1 MAKKKSKKKIKS
13 SCRPDREYITKI
25 ICIKNVN
32 KSKFDK
38 IKKYVELILAEKN
51 HIAKSVPLCDK
62 YLIHKGI
69 LKKEKFD
76 KQYQNLEQLDK
87 NVPKTDIQQA
97 RYDICVKLKN
107 MYDAC
112 EFNSYRTKIK
122 RKPKDKKKLEELKL
136 RKNYKSYKN
145 ESYESDLSTL
155 ISYICK
161 QISYSDYIPNEGTS
175 REQLEKDLMD
185 IELQTKKI
193 FNYLENKANK
203 ANNAT
208 SANSMYKKWIKLI
221 TKFSYERILTLCIK
235 KYLNVL
241 NRKVTFK
248 KLTITHKN
256 TISSLKTQVG
266 LVNLKK
272 FNAFLNFNIPKQ
284 GEIALLF
291 RYNQNYHMDLKDFMI
306 SGTQKAK
313 LEDLKRFPTGYKQ
326 TQFTFTINVDTLYN
340 QINIYYTLEKISKNS
355 AIYTKFDLESIQ
367 NYNNYV
373 GVDVNIKNNILA
385 LSDGKTFKANKSLIK
400 KCIRFDN
407 TRKRYQR
414 NKDLNHNP
422 KPYGKEMLLRQEKN
436 NKRSKWYLEQLV
448 NEFLNYCEEKG
459 YNHIVM
465 ENLNL
470 KETKSEAKNKDGI
483 NYNRIAS
490 LLHLNDIK
498 NVIKRLAN
506 KRDIAVSWVNPKYTS
521 RQCPICGHIN
531 KNNRITQ
538 EIFCCEKCFHNNN
551 ADINAAINIKNR
563 VFIKEYKSALMKFD
577 KEFNGYKGKV
587 YIKKEEYEELVKN
600 LKNNPNKKNF
610 GYDGIEEW
618 LKLDV

>member
-1 MAKKKSKKKIKS
+1 MAKKKSKKKTKCS
-13 SCRPDREYITKI
+13 YKPDKEYISKTL
-25 ICIKNVN
+25 CIKNVN
-32 KSKFDK
+32 KGKFDK
-38 IKKYVELILAEKN
+38 IKKYVELILVEKN
-51 HIAKSVPLCDK
+51 HIVENVPLCDR

-76 KQYQNLEQLDK
+76 KQYQNVEQLNK
-87 NVPKTDIQQA
+87 SVPKTDIQEA
-97 RYDICVKLKN
+97 RFDVHVKLKN

-112 EFNSYRTKIK
+112 EFGSIRTKIK
-122 RKPKDKKKLEELKL
+122 RKPKNKKKLKELRL

-145 ESYESDLSTL
+145 DSYESDLSTL

-161 QISYSDYIPNEGTS
+161 QISYSDYIPDEGTL
-175 REQLEKDLMD
+175 RKKLEKDL
-185 IELQTKKI
+185 INKELQTKKI
-193 FNYLENKANK
+193 FTYLESK

-208 SANSMYKKWIKLI
+208 SKNSMYKKWMELI
-221 TKFSYERILTLCIK
+221 TKFSYERILTLCVR

-248 KLTITHKN
+248 NLTITHRN
-256 TISSLKTQVG
+256 TINSLKTQIG
-266 LVNLKK
+266 FVNLKK
-272 FNAFLNFNIPKQ
+272 FNAVLNFNVPKQ

-306 SGTQKAK
+306 SNTNKTK
-313 LEDLKRFPTGYKQ
+313 NVDKYYSGYLQ
-326 TQFTFTINVDTLYN
+326 IQFKFTINVDTLYN
-340 QINIYYTLEKISKNS
+340 QINIYYALEKTNKNS

-367 NYNNYV
+367 NYNNYI

-385 LSDGKTFKANKSLIK
+385 LSDGKTFKANKILIK

-407 TRKRYQR
+407 ARKRCQS
-414 NKDLNHNP
+414 NKDLHHNP
-422 KPYGKEMLLRQEKN
+422 KPYGKEMLFRQEKN
-436 NKRSKWYLEQLV
+436 NRRSKWYLEQLV
-448 NEFLNYCEEKG
+448 NEFLDYCKEKG

-470 KETKSEAKNKDGI
+470 KETKSEVKNKDGI

-490 LLHLNDIK
+490 LLHLNNIK
-498 NVIKRLAN
+498 HVIKRLAN

-521 RQCPICGHIN
+521 QQCPICGHIN
-531 KNNRITQ
+531 KDNRVTQ
-538 EIFCCEKCFHNNN
+538 EIFCCENCFHNNN

-563 VFIKEYKSALMKFD
+563 MFIKEYKSLLMKFD

-587 YIKKEEYEELVKN
+587 YIKKEEYEELVKK

-610 GYDGIEEW
+610 GYDGIKEW
-618 LKLDV
+618 LKLKV

>member
-1 MAKKKSKKKIKS
+1 MANKKSKKKTKCS
-13 SCRPDREYITKI
+13 YKPDREYITKT
-25 ICIKNVN
+25 ICIKNAN
-32 KSKFDK
+32 KSKFNK
-38 IKKYVELILAEKN
+38 IKEYVELILAEKN
-51 HIAKSVPLCDK
+51 HIVKSVPLCDR

-69 LKKEKFD
+69 LKKEQFD
-76 KQYQNLEQLDK
+76 DKYRKLEQLDK
-87 NVPKTDIQQA
+87 NVPKTDMQQA

-112 EFNSYRTKIK
+112 EFNFVRTKIK

-145 ESYESDLSTL
+145 ESYESDLSNL
-155 ISYICK
+155 INYICK
-161 QISYSDYIPNEGTS
+161 QIVYVNYVPEKEICKKE
-175 REQLEKDLMD
+175 LEINL
-185 IELQTKKI
+185 INAELKEKKI
-193 FNYLENKANK
+193 FSYIEEKAKK
-203 ANNAT
+203 AK
-208 SANSMYKKWIKLI
+208 SQNSMYIKWLNLI
-221 TKFSYERILTLCIK
+221 NKFSYERILTLCVK

-241 NRKVTFK
+241 NRKVIFK
-248 KLTITHKN
+248 KLTISHKN
-256 TISSLKTQVG
+256 TISSLKSQVG

-306 SGTQKAK
+306 SNTNKTS
-313 LEDLKRFPTGYKQ
+313 DLKKFPTGYIQ
-326 TQFTFTINVDTLYN
+326 TQFKFTINVDTLYN
-340 QINIYYTLEKISKNS
+340 QINIYYSLEKTSKNS
-355 AIYTKFDLESIQ
+355 AVYTKFDSESIQ
-367 NYNNYV
+367 NYNNCI

-407 TRKRYQR
+407 ARKRCQR
-414 NKDLNHNP
+414 NKELNHNL
-422 KPYGKEMLLRQEKN
+422 KPYGKKMLFKQEKN
-436 NKRSKWYLEQLV
+436 NRRSKWYLEQLV
-448 NEFLNYCEEKG
+448 NELLNYCKEKG

-483 NYNRIAS
+483 NYNRLAS

-498 NVIKRLAN
+498 HVIKRLAN
-506 KRDIAVSWVNPKYTS
+506 KRNIAVSWVNPKYTS
-521 RQCPICGHIN
+521 QQCPICGHIN

-551 ADINAAINIKNR
+551 ADINAAVNIKNR
-563 VFIKEYKSALMKFD
+563 VFIKEYRKSLMKFD

-587 YIKKEEYEELVKN
+587 YIKKEEYIDLVKN

-610 GYDGIEEW
+610 GYDGIIEW
-618 LKLDV
+618 LKLDI

>member
-1 MAKKKSKKKIKS
+1 M
-13 SCRPDREYITKI
+13 
-25 ICIKNVN
+25 
-32 KSKFDK
+32 
-38 IKKYVELILAEKN
+38 AEKN
-51 HIAKSVPLCDK
+51 HIVKSVPLYDK
-62 YLIHKGI
+62 YLIHKGV
-69 LKKEKFD
+69 LKKEKFN
-76 KQYQNLEQLDK
+76 KQYQNLEQLNK
-87 NVPKTDIQQA
+87 SIPKTDMHET
-97 RYDICVKLKN
+97 RFDVYVKLKN

-122 RKPKDKKKLEELKL
+122 KKSKNKKKLEELKS

-161 QISYSDYIPNEGTS
+161 RISYSDYIPSEDIL
-175 REQLEKDLMD
+175 REQLEKDLID

-193 FNYLENKANK
+193 FTYLENK

-208 SANSMYKKWIKLI
+208 SANSMYKKWMELI

-248 KLTITHKN
+248 KLTITHQN

-266 LVNLKK
+266 INNNLKK

-284 GEIALLF
+284 GEIVLLF

-313 LEDLKRFPTGYKQ
+313 LEDLERFPTGYKQ
-326 TQFTFTINVDTLYN
+326 TQFKFTINVDTLYN
-340 QINIYYTLEKISKNS
+340 QINIYYALEKTSKNS
-355 AIYTKFDLESIQ
+355 AVYTRFDSELIQ

-385 LSDGKTFKANKSLIK
+385 LSDGKTFKTNESLIK

-407 TRKRYQR
+407 ARKRCQK

-422 KPYGKEMLLRQEKN
+422 RPYGKEMLLRQQKN
-436 NKRSKWYLEQLV
+436 NRRSKWYLEQLV
-448 NEFLNYCEEKG
+448 NGFLDYCQEKG

-498 NVIKRLAN
+498 HVIKRLAN

-521 RQCPICGHIN
+521 QQCPICGYIN
-531 KNNRITQ
+531 KSNRITQ
-538 EIFCCEKCFHNNN
+538 EVFCCENCFHNNN
-551 ADINAAINIKNR
+551 ADINAAVNIKNR
-563 VFIKEYKSALMKFD
+563 VFIKEYRKSLMKFD

-587 YIKKEEYEELVKN
+587 YIKKEEYIDLVKN

-610 GYDGIEEW
+610 GYDGMIEW
-618 LKLDV
+618 LKLDI

>member
-1 MAKKKSKKKIKS
+1 MAKKKSKKKTKS
-13 SCRPDREYITKI
+13 SCRPNREYITKI

-32 KSKFDK
+32 KGKFNK
-38 IKKYVELILAEKN
+38 IKEYVELILAEKN
-51 HIAKSVPLCDK
+51 HIVESVPLCDR
-62 YLIHKGI
+62 YLIHKGV

-76 KQYQNLEQLDK
+76 KQYQSLEQLDK
-87 NVPKTDIQQA
+87 NVPKTDIQEA
-97 RYDICVKLKN
+97 RFDVYVKLKN

-112 EFNSYRTKIK
+112 EFNSVRTKIK

-161 QISYSDYIPNEGTS
+161 QVAYINYVPEK
-175 REQLEKDLMD
+175 EICKKELEINL
-185 IELQTKKI
+185 INVELKEKKI
-193 FNYLENKANK
+193 FSYIEEKAKK
-203 ANNAT
+203 AK
-208 SANSMYKKWIKLI
+208 SQNSMYKKWMKLI

-241 NRKVTFK
+241 NRKVIFK

-256 TISSLKTQVG
+256 TISSLKSQVG
-266 LVNLKK
+266 LANLKK

-284 GEIALLF
+284 EEIILLF

-306 SGTQKAK
+306 SNTNKTS
-313 LEDLKRFPTGYKQ
+313 DLKKYPVGYKQ

-340 QINIYYTLEKISKNS
+340 QINIYYVLEKTSKNS
-355 AIYTKFDLESIQ
+355 SIYTKFDSKSIQ
-367 NYNNYV
+367 NYDNYI

-407 TRKRYQR
+407 ARKRCQR
-414 NKDLNHNP
+414 NKELNHNP
-422 KPYGKEMLLRQEKN
+422 KPYGKKMLFKQEKN
-436 NKRSKWYLEQLV
+436 NRRSKWYLEQLV
-448 NEFLNYCEEKG
+448 NELLNYCEEKG

-470 KETKSEAKNKDGI
+470 KETKSEAKNEDGI
-483 NYNRIAS
+483 NYNRLAS
-490 LLHLNDIK
+490 LFHLNDIK
-498 NVIKRLAN
+498 HVIKRLAN

-521 RQCPICGHIN
+521 QQCPICGHIN

-563 VFIKEYKSALMKFD
+563 VFIKEYKKSLMKFD

-587 YIKKEEYEELVKN
+587 YIKKEEYIDLVKN

-610 GYDGIEEW
+610 GYDGIIEW

>member
-1 MAKKKSKKKIKS
+1 MAKKKSKKKTKS
-13 SCRPDREYITKI
+13 SCRPNREYITKI
-25 ICIKNVN
+25 ICIKNAN
-32 KSKFDK
+32 KGKFNK
-38 IKKYVELILAEKN
+38 IKEYVELILAEKN
-51 HIAKSVPLCDK
+51 HIVESVPLCDR

-76 KQYQNLEQLDK
+76 KKYQSLEQLDK
-87 NVPKTDIQQA
+87 SVPKTDIQQA
-97 RYDICVKLKN
+97 RYDVCVKLKN
-107 MYDAC
+107 MYDTC
-112 EFNSYRTKIK
+112 EFNSYKTKIRK
-122 RKPKDKKKLEELKL
+122 KPKNKKKLKEFKS

-145 ESYESDLSTL
+145 DSYESDLSTL
-155 ISYICK
+155 ISYICQ
-161 QISYSDYIPNEGTS
+161 QISYSDYIPSEGIL
-175 REQLEKDLMD
+175 REQLEKNLIDT
-185 IELQTKKI
+185 ELQTKKI
-193 FNYLENKANK
+193 FNYVENK

-208 SANSMYKKWIKLI
+208 SENSMYKKWMKLI
-221 TKFSYERILTLCIK
+221 TKFSYERILTLCVK

-241 NRKVTFK
+241 NKKVIFK

-256 TISSLKTQVG
+256 TISSLKAQIG
-266 LVNLKK
+266 LNNNLKK

-306 SGTQKAK
+306 SNTNKTS
-313 LEDLKRFPTGYKQ
+313 DLKKYPTGYKQ

-340 QINIYYTLEKISKNS
+340 QINIYYALEKTSKNS
-355 AIYTKFDLESIQ
+355 VVYTKFDSELIQ
-367 NYNNYV
+367 NYNNYI

-385 LSDGKTFKANKSLIK
+385 LSDGKVFKANKSLIK

-407 TRKRYQR
+407 ARKRCQS

-422 KPYGKEMLLRQEKN
+422 RPYGKEMLFRQEKN
-436 NKRSKWYLEQLV
+436 NRRSKWYLEQLV
-448 NEFLNYCEEKG
+448 NELLDYCNEKG
-459 YNHIVM
+459 YNHIAM

-498 NVIKRLAN
+498 HVIKRLAN

-521 RQCPICGHIN
+521 QQCPICGHIN
-531 KNNRITQ
+531 KDNRITQ
-538 EIFCCEKCFHNNN
+538 EIFCCENCFHNNN

-563 VFIKEYKSALMKFD
+563 MFINEYKSLLMKFD

-610 GYDGIEEW
+610 GYKGIEEW

>member
-1 MAKKKSKKKIKS
+1 MANKKSKKKTKCS
-13 SCRPDREYITKI
+13 YKPDKEYITKT
-25 ICIKNVN
+25 ICIKNAN
-32 KSKFDK
+32 KSKFNK
-38 IKKYVELILAEKN
+38 IKEYVELILAEKN
-51 HIAKSVPLCDK
+51 YIVESVPLCDR
-62 YLIHKGI
+62 YLIHKGV

-76 KQYQNLEQLDK
+76 KQYQSLEQLDK
-87 NVPKTDIQQA
+87 NVPKTDIQEA
-97 RYDICVKLKN
+97 RFDVYVKLKN
-107 MYDAC
+107 MYNAC
-112 EFNSYRTKIK
+112 EFGSVRTKIK

-145 ESYESDLSTL
+145 ESYESDLSNL

-161 QISYSDYIPNEGTS
+161 QIVYVNYAPEKEICKKE
-175 REQLEKDLMD
+175 LEINL
-185 IELQTKKI
+185 INVELKEKKI
-193 FNYLENKANK
+193 FSYIEEKAKK
-203 ANNAT
+203 AK
-208 SANSMYKKWIKLI
+208 SQNSMYIKWLNLI
-221 TKFSYERILTLCIK
+221 TKFSYERILTLCAK

-241 NRKVTFK
+241 NRKVIFK
-248 KLTITHKN
+248 KLTISHKN
-256 TISSLKTQVG
+256 TISSLKTQIG

-284 GEIALLF
+284 EEITLLF
-291 RYNQNYHMDLKDFMI
+291 RYNQKYHMDLKNFMI
-306 SGTQKAK
+306 SNMNKTNNFEK
-313 LEDLKRFPTGYKQ
+313 FPTGYIQ
-326 TQFTFTINVDTLYN
+326 TQFKFTVNVDTLYN
-340 QINIYYTLEKISKNS
+340 QINIYYSLEKTSKNS
-355 AIYTKFDLESIQ
+355 SVYTKFDSKSIQ
-367 NYNNYV
+367 NYDNYI

-407 TRKRYQR
+407 ARKRCQR
-414 NKDLNHNP
+414 NKELNHNP
-422 KPYGKEMLLRQEKN
+422 KPYGKKMLFKQEKN
-436 NKRSKWYLEQLV
+436 NRRSKWYLEQLV
-448 NEFLNYCEEKG
+448 NELLNYCEEKG

-470 KETKSEAKNKDGI
+470 KETKSEAKNEDGI
-483 NYNRIAS
+483 NYNRLAS

-498 NVIKRLAN
+498 HVIKRLAN

-521 RQCPICGHIN
+521 QQCPICGHIN

-563 VFIKEYKSALMKFD
+563 VFIKEYRKSLMKFD

-587 YIKKEEYEELVKN
+587 YIKKEEYIDLVKN

-610 GYDGIEEW
+610 GYDGIIEW

>member
-1 MAKKKSKKKIKS
+1 MANKKSKKKTKCS
-13 SCRPDREYITKI
+13 YKPNREYITKI
-25 ICIKNVN
+25 ICIKNAN
-32 KSKFDK
+32 KNKFNK
-38 IKKYVELILAEKN
+38 IKEYVELILAEKN
-51 HIAKSVPLCDK
+51 HIVKSVPLYDK
-62 YLIHKGI
+62 YLIHKGV
-69 LKKEKFD
+69 LKKEKFN
-76 KQYQNLEQLDK
+76 KQYQNLEQLNK
-87 NVPKTDIQQA
+87 SIPKTDMHET
-97 RYDICVKLKN
+97 RFDVYVKLKN

-122 RKPKDKKKLEELKL
+122 KKSKNKKKLEELKS

-161 QISYSDYIPNEGTS
+161 RISYSDYIPSEDIL
-175 REQLEKDLMD
+175 REQLEKDLID

-193 FNYLENKANK
+193 FTYLENK

-208 SANSMYKKWIKLI
+208 SANSMYKKWMELI

-248 KLTITHKN
+248 KLTITHQN

-266 LVNLKK
+266 INNNLKK

-284 GEIALLF
+284 GEIVLLF

-313 LEDLKRFPTGYKQ
+313 LEDLERFPTGYKQ
-326 TQFTFTINVDTLYN
+326 TQFKFTINVDTLYN
-340 QINIYYTLEKISKNS
+340 QINIYYALEKTSKNS
-355 AIYTKFDLESIQ
+355 AVYTRFDSELIQ

-385 LSDGKTFKANKSLIK
+385 LSDGKTFKTNESLIK

-407 TRKRYQR
+407 ARKRCQK

-422 KPYGKEMLLRQEKN
+422 RPYGKEMLLRQQKN
-436 NKRSKWYLEQLV
+436 NRRSKWYLEQLV
-448 NEFLNYCEEKG
+448 NGFLDYCQEKG

-498 NVIKRLAN
+498 HVIKRLAN

-521 RQCPICGHIN
+521 QQCPICGYIN
-531 KNNRITQ
+531 KSNRITQ
-538 EIFCCEKCFHNNN
+538 EVFCCENCFHNNN
-551 ADINAAINIKNR
+551 ADINAAVNIKNR
-563 VFIKEYKSALMKFD
+563 VFIKEYRKSLMKFD

-587 YIKKEEYEELVKN
+587 YIKKEEYIDLVKN

-610 GYDGIEEW
+610 GYDGMIEW
-618 LKLDV
+618 LKLDI

>member
-1 MAKKKSKKKIKS
+1 MANKKSKKKTKCS
-13 SCRPDREYITKI
+13 YKPNREYITKTL
-25 ICIKNVN
+25 CIKNVN
-32 KSKFDK
+32 RGKFNK
-38 IKKYVELILAEKN
+38 VKKYVELILAEKN
-51 HIAKSVPLCDK
+51 HIVENVPLCDR

-69 LKKEKFD
+69 LKKEKFN
-76 KQYQNLEQLDK
+76 KQYQNLEQLNK
-87 NVPKTDIQQA
+87 SIPKTDMHEA
-97 RYDICVKLKN
+97 RFDVYVKLKN
-107 MYDAC
+107 MYNAY

-161 QISYSDYIPNEGTS
+161 QISYSDYVPNKSIS
-175 REQLEKDLMD
+175 RKQLEKDLID
-185 IELQTKKI
+185 TELQTKKI
-193 FNYLENKANK
+193 FMYLENKV
-203 ANNAT
+203 NNAT
-208 SANSMYKKWIKLI
+208 SANSMYKKWMELI
-221 TKFSYERILTLCIK
+221 TKFSYERILTLCVK

-248 KLTITHKN
+248 KLTITHQN
-256 TISSLKTQVG
+256 TISSLKTQIG

-291 RYNQNYHMDLKDFMI
+291 RYNQNYHMDLKDLMI
-306 SGTQKAK
+306 SNTNKTS
-313 LEDLKRFPTGYKQ
+313 DLKKYPTGYKQ
-326 TQFTFTINVDTLYN
+326 TQFKFTINVDTLYN
-340 QINIYYTLEKISKNS
+340 QINIYYVLEKTSKNS
-355 AIYTKFDLESIQ
+355 AIYTKFDSESIQ
-367 NYNNYV
+367 NYNNCI

-407 TRKRYQR
+407 ARKRCQK

-422 KPYGKEMLLRQEKN
+422 KPYGKEMLYRQKKN
-436 NKRSKWYLEQLV
+436 NRRSKWYLEQLV
-448 NEFLNYCEEKG
+448 NGFLDYCQEKG

-470 KETKSEAKNKDGI
+470 KENKSEAKNKDGI
-483 NYNRIAS
+483 NYNRVAS
-490 LLHLNDIK
+490 LLRLNNIK
-498 NVIKRLAN
+498 HVIKRLAN

-521 RQCPICGHIN
+521 QQCPICGHIN
-531 KNNRITQ
+531 KDNRITQ
-538 EIFCCEKCFHNNN
+538 EVFCCENCFHNNN

-563 VFIKEYKSALMKFD
+563 MFIKEYKSLLMKFD

-600 LKNNPNKKNF
+600 LKNNPNVKNF
-610 GYDGIEEW
+610 GYKGIEEW
-618 LKLDV
+618 FKLDV

>member
-1 MAKKKSKKKIKS
+1 MAKKKSKKKTKS

-38 IKKYVELILAEKN
+38 IKKYVELILVEKN
-51 HIAKSVPLCDK
+51 HIVESVPLYDR

-76 KQYQNLEQLDK
+76 KQYQNLEQLNK

-107 MYDAC
+107 MYDTC

-122 RKPKDKKKLEELKL
+122 RKQKDKKKLEELKL

-161 QISYSDYIPNEGTS
+161 QIVYVNYVPEKEICKKE
-175 REQLEKDLMD
+175 LEINL
-185 IELQTKKI
+185 INVELKEKKI
-193 FNYLENKANK
+193 FSYIEEKAKK
-203 ANNAT
+203 AK
-208 SANSMYKKWIKLI
+208 SQNSMYIKWLNLI
-221 TKFSYERILTLCIK
+221 TKFSYERILTLCVK

-241 NRKVTFK
+241 NRKVIFK
-248 KLTITHKN
+248 KLTISHKN
-256 TISSLKTQVG
+256 TISSLKTQIG

-284 GEIALLF
+284 EEITLLF
-291 RYNQNYHMDLKDFMI
+291 RYNQKYHMDLKNFMI
-306 SGTQKAK
+306 SNMNKTNNFEK
-313 LEDLKRFPTGYKQ
+313 FPTGYIQ
-326 TQFTFTINVDTLYN
+326 TQFKFTVNVDTLYN
-340 QINIYYTLEKISKNS
+340 QINIYYSLEKTSKNS
-355 AIYTKFDLESIQ
+355 SVYTKFDSKSIQ
-367 NYNNYV
+367 NYDNYI

-407 TRKRYQR
+407 ARKRCQR
-414 NKDLNHNP
+414 NKELNHNP
-422 KPYGKEMLLRQEKN
+422 KPYGKKMLFKQEKN
-436 NKRSKWYLEQLV
+436 NRRSKWYLEQLV
-448 NEFLNYCEEKG
+448 NELLNYCEEKG

-470 KETKSEAKNKDGI
+470 KETKSEAKNEDGI
-483 NYNRIAS
+483 NYNRLAS
-490 LLHLNDIK
+490 LFHLNDIK
-498 NVIKRLAN
+498 HVIKRLAN

-521 RQCPICGHIN
+521 QQCPICGHIN

-563 VFIKEYKSALMKFD
+563 VFIKEYKNSLTK
-577 KEFNGYKGKV
+577 
-587 YIKKEEYEELVKN
+587 
-600 LKNNPNKKNF
+600 
-610 GYDGIEEW
+610 
-618 LKLDV
+618 

>member
-1 MAKKKSKKKIKS
+1 MAKKKSKKKTKCS
-13 SCRPDREYITKI
+13 YKPDKEYITKI

-32 KSKFDK
+32 KNKFNK
-38 IKKYVELILAEKN
+38 IKEYVKLILAEKN
-51 HIAKSVPLCDK
+51 HIVENVPLCDR
-62 YLIHKGI
+62 YLIHKGT

-76 KQYQNLEQLDK
+76 KQYQGLEQLDK
-87 NVPKTDIQQA
+87 SVPKTDMHETRA
-97 RYDICVKLKN
+97 DVCVKLKN

-112 EFNSYRTKIK
+112 EFNSYRTKIRK
-122 RKPKDKKKLEELKL
+122 KPKNKKKLEKLRL

-145 ESYESDLSTL
+145 DSYESDLSTL
-155 ISYICK
+155 IGYICK
-161 QISYSDYIPNEGTS
+161 QISYSNYMPNEGAL
-175 REQLEKDLMD
+175 REQLEKDLID
-185 IELQTKKI
+185 TELQTKRI
-193 FNYLENKANK
+193 FNYLENKV
-203 ANNAT
+203 NNAT
-208 SANSMYKKWIKLI
+208 SENSMYKKWMKLI
-221 TKFSYERILTLCIK
+221 TKFSYERILTFCIK

-241 NRKVTFK
+241 NRKVIFK
-248 KLTITHKN
+248 KLTISHKN

-266 LVNLKK
+266 INNNLKK

-313 LEDLKRFPTGYKQ
+313 LEDLERFSTGYRQ
-326 TQFTFTINVDTLYN
+326 TQFKFTINVDALYN
-340 QINIYYTLEKISKNS
+340 RINIYYALEKTSKNS
-355 AIYTKFDLESIQ
+355 AIYTKFDSESIQ
-367 NYNNYV
+367 NYNNCV
-373 GVDVNIKNNILA
+373 GIDVNIKNNILA
-385 LSDGKTFKANKSLIK
+385 LSNGKTFKVDKSLIK
-400 KCIRFDN
+400 KCIRFDSA
-407 TRKRYQR
+407 RKRCQK
-414 NKDLNHNP
+414 NKDLNHNL

-448 NEFLNYCEEKG
+448 NELLDYCEKKG

-470 KETKSEAKNKDGI
+470 KETKSEAKNKGGI
-483 NYNRIAS
+483 NYNRLAS

-498 NVIKRLAN
+498 HVIKRLAN

-521 RQCPICGHIN
+521 QQCPICGHIN

-538 EIFCCEKCFHNNN
+538 EVFCCEKCFHNNN
-551 ADINAAINIKNR
+551 ADINAAVNIKNR
-563 VFIKEYKSALMKFD
+563 VFIKEYKKSLMKFD

-587 YIKKEEYEELVKN
+587 YIKKEEYIDLVKN

-610 GYDGIEEW
+610 GYDGIIEW

>member
-1 MAKKKSKKKIKS
+1 MAKKKSKKKTKCS
-13 SCRPDREYITKI
+13 YKPDKEYITKT

-32 KSKFDK
+32 KGKFNR
-38 IKKYVELILAEKN
+38 IKEYVELILAEKN
-51 HIAKSVPLCDK
+51 HIVENVPLCDR
-62 YLIHKGI
+62 YLIHKGT

-76 KQYQNLEQLDK
+76 KQYQSIEQLDK
-87 NVPKTDIQQA
+87 NVPKTDIQEA
-97 RYDICVKLKN
+97 RFDTHVKLKN

-112 EFNSYRTKIK
+112 EFGSVRTKIK
-122 RKPKDKKKLEELKL
+122 RKPKNKKKLEELRS

-145 ESYESDLSTL
+145 KSYESDLSTL

-161 QISYSDYIPNEGTS
+161 QISYSDYIPDEGTL
-175 REQLEKDLMD
+175 RKQLEKDL
-185 IELQTKKI
+185 INKELQAKKI
-193 FNYLENKANK
+193 FNYLENKAN
-203 ANNAT
+203 NAT
-208 SANSMYKKWIKLI
+208 SKNSIYKKWMELI
-221 TKFSYERILTLCIK
+221 IKFSYEKILTLCIK

-241 NRKVTFK
+241 NRKVIFK
-248 KLTITHKN
+248 KLTISHKN

-266 LVNLKK
+266 INNNLKK

-291 RYNQNYHMDLKDFMI
+291 RYNQNYHMDLKDLMI
-306 SGTQKAK
+306 SNTNKTSK
-313 LEDLKRFPTGYKQ
+313 LEKYPSGYLQ
-326 TQFTFTINVDTLYN
+326 TQFKFIINVDTLYN
-340 QINIYYTLEKISKNS
+340 QINIYYALEKTSKNS
-355 AIYTKFDLESIQ
+355 VNYIKFDSESIQ
-367 NYNNYV
+367 NYNNYI

-385 LSDGKTFKANKSLIK
+385 LSDGKTFKANKTLIK

-407 TRKRYQR
+407 ARKRCQS
-414 NKDLNHNP
+414 NKDINHNP

-436 NKRSKWYLEQLV
+436 NRRSKWYLEQLV
-448 NEFLNYCEEKG
+448 NEFLDYCQEKG

-470 KETKSEAKNKDGI
+470 QKTKSEAKNKKGI

-498 NVIKRLAN
+498 YVIKRLAN

-521 RQCPICGHIN
+521 QQCPICGHIN
-531 KNNRITQ
+531 KDNRITQ
-538 EIFCCEKCFHNNN
+538 EVFCCENCFHNNN

-563 VFIKEYKSALMKFD
+563 MFVKEYRSLLMKFD
-577 KEFNGYKGKV
+577 KEFNGFKGKV

-600 LKNNPNKKNF
+600 LKVNLNEKNF
-610 GYDGIEEW
+610 GYKGIEEW
-618 LKLDV
+618 LKLEV

>member
-1 MAKKKSKKKIKS
+1 MAKKKSKKKTKYS
-13 SCRPDREYITKI
+13 YKPNREYITKTL
-25 ICIKNVN
+25 CIKNVN
-32 KSKFDK
+32 KGKFDK

-51 HIAKSVPLCDK
+51 HIVKNVPLCDR

-69 LKKEKFD
+69 LKKEKFN
-76 KQYQNLEQLDK
+76 KQYQNLEQLNK
-87 NVPKTDIQQA
+87 SIPKTDMHET
-97 RYDICVKLKN
+97 RFDVYVKLKN
-107 MYDAC
+107 MYNAC
-112 EFNSYRTKIK
+112 EFGSIRTKIK
-122 RKPKDKKKLEELKL
+122 RKPKDKKKLEELKS

-155 ISYICK
+155 ISCICK

-175 REQLEKDLMD
+175 REQLEKDLID

-193 FNYLENKANK
+193 FTYLENKANSV
-203 ANNAT
+203 T

-221 TKFSYERILTLCIK
+221 TKFSYERILTLCVK

-248 KLTITHKN
+248 KLTITHQN

-291 RYNQNYHMDLKDFMI
+291 RYNQNYHMDLKDLMI
-306 SGTQKAK
+306 SNTNKTNNFEK
-313 LEDLKRFPTGYKQ
+313 FPTGYIQ
-326 TQFTFTINVDTLYN
+326 TQFKFTINVDTLYN
-340 QINIYYTLEKISKNS
+340 QINIYYVLEKTSKNS
-355 AIYTKFDLESIQ
+355 AVYTRFDSELIQ
-367 NYNNYV
+367 NYNNYI

-385 LSDGKTFKANKSLIK
+385 LSDGKVFKANKSLIK

-407 TRKRYQR
+407 ARKRCQR

-422 KPYGKEMLLRQEKN
+422 RPYGKEMLFRQQKN
-436 NKRSKWYLEQLV
+436 NRRSKWYLEQLI
-448 NEFLNYCEEKG
+448 NGFLDYCQEKG

-498 NVIKRLAN
+498 HVIKRLAN

-521 RQCPICGHIN
+521 QQCPICGHIN
-531 KNNRITQ
+531 KSNRITQ
-538 EIFCCEKCFHNNN
+538 EVFCCENCFHNNN

-563 VFIKEYKSALMKFD
+563 VFIKEYKSALMKFN

-600 LKNNPNKKNF
+600 LKNNPNVKNF
-610 GYDGIEEW
+610 GYKGIEEW
-618 LKLDV
+618 FKLDV

>member
-1 MAKKKSKKKIKS
+1 M
-13 SCRPDREYITKI
+13 
-25 ICIKNVN
+25 
-32 KSKFDK
+32 
-38 IKKYVELILAEKN
+38 AEKN
-51 HIAKSVPLCDK
+51 HIVKSVPLYDK
-62 YLIHKGI
+62 YLIHKGV
-69 LKKEKFD
+69 LKKEKFN
-76 KQYQNLEQLDK
+76 KQYQNLEQLNK
-87 NVPKTDIQQA
+87 SIPKTDMHET
-97 RYDICVKLKN
+97 RFDVYVKLKN

-122 RKPKDKKKLEELKL
+122 KKSKNKKKLEELKS

-161 QISYSDYIPNEGTS
+161 RISYSDYIPSEDIL
-175 REQLEKDLMD
+175 REQLEKDLID

-193 FNYLENKANK
+193 FTYLENK

-208 SANSMYKKWIKLI
+208 SANSMYKKWMELI

-248 KLTITHKN
+248 KLTITHQN

-266 LVNLKK
+266 INNNLKK

-284 GEIALLF
+284 GEIVLLF

-313 LEDLKRFPTGYKQ
+313 LEDLERFPTGYRQ

-340 QINIYYTLEKISKNS
+340 QINIYYALEKTSKNS
-355 AIYTKFDLESIQ
+355 AVYTRFDSELIQ

-385 LSDGKTFKANKSLIK
+385 LSDGKTFKTNESLIK

-407 TRKRYQR
+407 ARKRCQK

-422 KPYGKEMLLRQEKN
+422 RPYGKEMLLKQQKN
-436 NKRSKWYLEQLV
+436 NRRSKWYLEQLV
-448 NEFLNYCEEKG
+448 NGFLDYCQEKG

-498 NVIKRLAN
+498 HVIKRLAN

-521 RQCPICGHIN
+521 QQCPICGYIN
-531 KNNRITQ
+531 KSNRITQ
-538 EIFCCEKCFHNNN
+538 EVFCCENCFHNNN
-551 ADINAAINIKNR
+551 ADINAAVNIKNR
-563 VFIKEYKSALMKFD
+563 VFIKEYRKSLMKFD

-587 YIKKEEYEELVKN
+587 YIKKEEYIDLVKN

-610 GYDGIEEW
+610 GYDRMIEW
-618 LKLDV
+618 LKLDI

>member
-1 MAKKKSKKKIKS
+1 MANKKSKKKTKCS
-13 SCRPDREYITKI
+13 YKPNREYITKI

-32 KSKFDK
+32 KSKFNK
-38 IKKYVELILAEKN
+38 IKEYVELILAEKN
-51 HIAKSVPLCDK
+51 HIVENIPLCDRH
-62 YLIHKGI
+62 LIHKGI
-69 LKKEKFD
+69 FKKEKFN
-76 KQYQNLEQLDK
+76 KQYQNLEQLNK
-87 NVPKTDIQQA
+87 SIPKTDMHEA
-97 RYDICVKLKN
+97 RFDVYVKLKN
-107 MYDAC
+107 MYNAC

-161 QISYSDYIPNEGTS
+161 QISYSNYIPDEGTL
-175 REQLEKDLMD
+175 REKLEINLID
-185 IELQTKKI
+185 IELKEKKI
-193 FNYLENKANK
+193 FSYIENK

-208 SANSMYKKWIKLI
+208 SANSMYKKWMELI
-221 TKFSYERILTLCIK
+221 TKFSYEKILTLCVK

-248 KLTITHKN
+248 KLTITHQN
-256 TISSLKTQVG
+256 TISSLKTQIG

-291 RYNQNYHMDLKDFMI
+291 RYDQNYHMNLKDLMI
-306 SGTQKAK
+306 SNTNKTK
-313 LEDLKRFPTGYKQ
+313 NVDKYPSGYLQ
-326 TQFTFTINVDTLYN
+326 TQFKFTINVDTLYN
-340 QINIYYTLEKISKNS
+340 QINIYYALEKTSKNS
-355 AIYTKFDLESIQ
+355 VIYTKFDSELIQ

-407 TRKRYQR
+407 ARKRCR
-414 NKDLNHNP
+414 SNKDLNHNP
-422 KPYGKEMLLRQEKN
+422 RPYGKEMLFRQQKN
-436 NKRSKWYLEQLV
+436 NRRSKWYLEQLV
-448 NEFLNYCEEKG
+448 NEFLDYCEEKD

-470 KETKSEAKNKDGI
+470 KENKFEAKNKDGI
-483 NYNRIAS
+483 NYNRVAS
-490 LLHLNDIK
+490 LFHLNDIK
-498 NVIKRLAN
+498 HVIKRLAN

-521 RQCPICGHIN
+521 QQCPICGHIN
-531 KNNRITQ
+531 KSNRITQ
-538 EIFCCEKCFHNNN
+538 EVFCCENCFHNNN

-563 VFIKEYKSALMKFD
+563 MFIKEYKSALMKFD

-587 YIKKEEYEELVKN
+587 YIKKEEYEELVKK

-610 GYDGIEEW
+610 GYKGIEEW
-618 LKLDV
+618 FKLNV

>member
-1 MAKKKSKKKIKS
+1 MANKKSKKKTKCS
-13 SCRPDREYITKI
+13 YKPNREYITKTL
-25 ICIKNVN
+25 CIKNVN
-32 KSKFDK
+32 KGKFNK
-38 IKKYVELILAEKN
+38 VKKYVELILAEKN
-51 HIAKSVPLCDK
+51 HIVENVPLCDR

-69 LKKEKFD
+69 LKKEKFN
-76 KQYQNLEQLDK
+76 KQYQNLEQLNK
-87 NVPKTDIQQA
+87 SIPKTDMHEA
-97 RYDICVKLKN
+97 RFDVYVKLKN
-107 MYDAC
+107 MYNAC

-161 QISYSDYIPNEGTS
+161 QISYSDYVPNKSIS
-175 REQLEKDLMD
+175 RKQLEKDLID
-185 IELQTKKI
+185 TELQTKKI
-193 FNYLENKANK
+193 FTYLENK

-208 SANSMYKKWIKLI
+208 SANSMYKKWMELI
-221 TKFSYERILTLCIK
+221 TKFSYERILTLCVK

-248 KLTITHKN
+248 KLTITHQN
-256 TISSLKTQVG
+256 TISSLKTQIG

-291 RYNQNYHMDLKDFMI
+291 RYNQNYHMDLKDLMI
-306 SGTQKAK
+306 SNTNKTS
-313 LEDLKRFPTGYKQ
+313 DLKKYPTGYKQ
-326 TQFTFTINVDTLYN
+326 TQFKFTINVDTLYN
-340 QINIYYTLEKISKNS
+340 QINIYYVLEKTSKNS
-355 AIYTKFDLESIQ
+355 AIYTKFDSESIQ
-367 NYNNYV
+367 NYNNCI

-407 TRKRYQR
+407 ARKRCQK

-422 KPYGKEMLLRQEKN
+422 KPYGKEMLYRQKKN
-436 NKRSKWYLEQLV
+436 NRRSKWYLEQLV
-448 NEFLNYCEEKG
+448 NGFLDYCQEKG

-470 KETKSEAKNKDGI
+470 KENKSEAKNKDGI
-483 NYNRIAS
+483 NYNRVAS
-490 LLHLNDIK
+490 LLRLNNIK
-498 NVIKRLAN
+498 HVIKRLAN

-521 RQCPICGHIN
+521 QQCPICGHIN
-531 KNNRITQ
+531 KDNRITQ
-538 EIFCCEKCFHNNN
+538 EVFCCENCFHNNN

-563 VFIKEYKSALMKFD
+563 MFIKEYKSLLMKFD

-600 LKNNPNKKNF
+600 LKNNPNVKNF
-610 GYDGIEEW
+610 GYKGIEEW
-618 LKLDV
+618 FKLDV

>member
-1 MAKKKSKKKIKS
+1 MANKKSKKKAKS
-13 SCRPDREYITKI
+13 SCRPNREYITKI
-25 ICIKNVN
+25 ICIKNIN
-32 KSKFDK
+32 NSKFNK
-38 IKKYVELILAEKN
+38 IKEYVELILAEKN
-51 HIAKSVPLCDK
+51 HIAESVLLYDR

-87 NVPKTDIQQA
+87 SVPKTDIQQA
-97 RYDICVKLKN
+97 RYDVCVKLKN
-107 MYDAC
+107 MYDTC
-112 EFNSYRTKIK
+112 EFSSYRTKIK

-155 ISYICK
+155 ISCICK
-161 QISYSDYIPNEGTS
+161 QISYSDYIPSKDIS
-175 REQLEKDLMD
+175 REQLEKDLID

-193 FNYLENKANK
+193 FMYLENKANS
-203 ANNAT
+203 AT
-208 SANSMYKKWIKLI
+208 SQNSMYKKWMKLI
-221 TKFSYERILTLCIK
+221 TKFSYERILTICVK

-248 KLTITHKN
+248 KLTISHKN

-266 LVNLKK
+266 INNDLKK

-313 LEDLKRFPTGYKQ
+313 LEDLERFPTGYRQ

-340 QINIYYTLEKISKNS
+340 QINIYYTLEKTSKNS
-355 AIYTKFDLESIQ
+355 TVYTKFDLESIQ
-367 NYNNYV
+367 NYNNYI

-407 TRKRYQR
+407 TRKRCQR
-414 NKDLNHNP
+414 NKELNHNP
-422 KPYGKEMLLRQEKN
+422 KPYGKKMLFKQEKN
-436 NKRSKWYLEQLV
+436 NRRSKWYLEQLV
-448 NEFLNYCEEKG
+448 NELLNYCEEKG

-483 NYNRIAS
+483 NYNRLAS

-498 NVIKRLAN
+498 HVIKRLAN

-521 RQCPICGHIN
+521 QQCPICGHIN

-551 ADINAAINIKNR
+551 ADINAAVNIKNR
-563 VFIKEYKSALMKFD
+563 VFIKEYKKSLMKFN

-610 GYDGIEEW
+610 GYDGIIEW
-618 LKLDV
+618 LKLDI

>member
-1 MAKKKSKKKIKS
+1 MANKKSKKKIKS
-13 SCRPDREYITKI
+13 SCRPNREYITKTL
-25 ICIKNVN
+25 CIKNVN
-32 KSKFDK
+32 KGKFDK

-51 HIAKSVPLCDK
+51 HIVESVSLCDK
-62 YLIHKGI
+62 YLIYKGI

-97 RYDICVKLKN
+97 RYDVCVKLKN

-112 EFNSYRTKIK
+112 EFNSVRTKIK

-155 ISYICK
+155 ISCICK
-161 QISYSDYIPNEGTS
+161 QISYNNYIPNKSIS
-175 REQLEKDLMD
+175 REQLEKDLID

-193 FNYLENKANK
+193 FNYLEDK

-208 SANSMYKKWIKLI
+208 SQNSMYKKWMKLI
-221 TKFSYERILTLCIK
+221 TKFSYERILTLCVK
-235 KYLNVL
+235 KCLNVL
-241 NRKVTFK
+241 NRKVIFK

-284 GEIALLF
+284 EEITLLF
-291 RYNQNYHMDLKDFMI
+291 RHNRKYHMNLKDLMI

-313 LEDLKRFPTGYKQ
+313 LEDLERFPIGYRQ

-340 QINIYYTLEKISKNS
+340 QINIYYALEKTSKNS
-355 AIYTKFDLESIQ
+355 VVYTKFDSESIQ
-367 NYNNYV
+367 DYDNYI

-385 LSDGKTFKANKSLIK
+385 LSDGKVFKASKSLIK

-407 TRKRYQR
+407 ARKRCQR
-414 NKDLNHNP
+414 NKELNHNP
-422 KPYGKEMLLRQEKN
+422 KPYGKKMLLKQQKN
-436 NKRSKWYLEQLV
+436 NRRSKWYLEQLV
-448 NEFLNYCEEKG
+448 NELLSYCEEKG

-470 KETKSEAKNKDGI
+470 KENKSEAKNKDGI
-483 NYNRIAS
+483 NYNRVAS
-490 LLHLNDIK
+490 LLRLNNIK
-498 NVIKRLAN
+498 HVIKRLAN

-521 RQCPICGHIN
+521 QQCPICGHIN
-531 KNNRITQ
+531 KDNRITQ
-538 EIFCCEKCFHNNN
+538 EVFCCENCFHNNN

-563 VFIKEYKSALMKFD
+563 MEIKEYKNLLMKFD

-600 LKNNPNKKNF
+600 LKNNPNVKNF
-610 GYDGIEEW
+610 GYKGIEEW
-618 LKLDV
+618 FKLDV

>member
-1 MAKKKSKKKIKS
+1 MANKKSKKKTKCS
-13 SCRPDREYITKI
+13 YKPDREYITKT
-25 ICIKNVN
+25 ICIKNAN
-32 KSKFDK
+32 KSKFNK
-38 IKKYVELILAEKN
+38 IKEYVELILAEKN
-51 HIAKSVPLCDK
+51 HIVESVSLCDR
-62 YLIHKGI
+62 YLIHKGA

-76 KQYQNLEQLDK
+76 KQYQSLEQLDK
-87 NVPKTDIQQA
+87 NVPKTDIQEA
-97 RYDICVKLKN
+97 RFDVYVKLKN

-112 EFNSYRTKIK
+112 EFGSVRTKIK

-161 QISYSDYIPNEGTS
+161 QIVYVNYVPEKEICKKE
-175 REQLEKDLMD
+175 LEINLIN
-185 IELQTKKI
+185 IELKEKKI
-193 FNYLENKANK
+193 FSYIEEKAKK
-203 ANNAT
+203 AK
-208 SANSMYKKWIKLI
+208 SQNSMYKKWMNLI
-221 TKFSYERILTLCIK
+221 TKFSYERILTLCTK

-256 TISSLKTQVG
+256 TIPSLKTQVG

-284 GEIALLF
+284 SEIALLF
-291 RYNQNYHMDLKDFMI
+291 RYNQNYHMNLKDFMI
-306 SGTQKAK
+306 SRTQKAQPEK
-313 LEDLKRFPTGYKQ
+313 LDKFPTGYKQ
-326 TQFTFTINVDTLYN
+326 TQFKFTINVDTLYN
-340 QINIYYTLEKISKNS
+340 QINIYYNLEKTNKNS
-355 AIYTKFDLESIQ
+355 AVYTKFDSKSIK
-367 NYNNYV
+367 NYDNYI

-407 TRKRYQR
+407 ARKRCQR
-414 NKDLNHNP
+414 NKELNHNP
-422 KPYGKEMLLRQEKN
+422 KPYGKKMLLRQEKN
-436 NKRSKWYLEQLV
+436 NRRSKWYLEQLV
-448 NEFLNYCEEKG
+448 NELLSYCEEKG

-483 NYNRIAS
+483 NYNRLAN

-498 NVIKRLAN
+498 HVIKRLAN
-506 KRDIAVSWVNPKYTS
+506 KRDIAVSWVNSKYTS
-521 RQCPICGHIN
+521 QQCPICGHIN

-563 VFIKEYKSALMKFD
+563 VFIKEYKKSLMKFD

-587 YIKKEEYEELVKN
+587 YIKKEEYIDLVKN

-610 GYDGIEEW
+610 GYDGIIEW
-618 LKLDV
+618 LKLDI

>member
-1 MAKKKSKKKIKS
+1 MAKENK
-13 SCRPDREYITKI
+13 EYITKT
-25 ICIKNVN
+25 ICFKNVN
-32 KSKFDK
+32 KNKFEK
-38 IKKYVELILAEKN
+38 IKKYVEEVLIEKN
-51 HIAKSVPLCDK
+51 HIVESVPLCDR
-62 YLIHKGI
+62 YLIHKNK
-69 LKKEKFD
+69 LKKYDFD
-76 KQYQNLEQLDK
+76 KKYQNLEQVNEELS
-87 NVPKTDIQQA
+87 KTDIQEA
-97 RYDICVKLKN
+97 RFDVYVKLKN
-107 MYDAC
+107 MYNAC

-155 ISYICK
+155 VSYICK
-161 QISYSDYIPNEGTS
+161 QMIYVNYVPEKEICKKE
-175 REQLEKDLMD
+175 LEINL
-185 IELQTKKI
+185 INVELKEKKI
-193 FNYLENKANK
+193 FSYIEEKAKK
-203 ANNAT
+203 AK
-208 SANSMYKKWIKLI
+208 SQNSMYIKWLNLI
-221 TKFSYERILTLCIK
+221 NKFSYERILTLCVK

-241 NRKVTFK
+241 NRKITFK

-284 GEIALLF
+284 DEITLLF
-291 RYNQNYHMDLKDFMI
+291 RYNQNYHSNLNDLSI
-306 SGTQKAK
+306 SNTNKTK
-313 LEDLKRFPTGYKQ
+313 NIDKYPSGYLQ
-326 TQFTFTINVDTLYN
+326 TQFKFTINVDTLYN
-340 QINIYYTLEKISKNS
+340 QINIYYALEKTSKNS
-355 AIYTKFDLESIQ
+355 AIYTKFDSESIQ
-367 NYNNYV
+367 NYNNCI
-373 GVDVNIKNNILA
+373 GIDVNIKNNILA

-407 TRKRYQR
+407 ARKRCQR
-414 NKDLNHNP
+414 NKELNYNP
-422 KPYGKEMLLRQEKN
+422 KPYGKEMLFRQEKN

-448 NEFLNYCEEKG
+448 NELLNYCEEKG

-490 LLHLNDIK
+490 LLHLNNIK
-498 NVIKRLAN
+498 YVIKRLAN

-521 RQCPICGHIN
+521 QQCPICGHIN

-538 EIFCCEKCFHNNN
+538 EVFYCEKCFHNNN

-563 VFIKEYKSALMKFD
+563 VFIKEYEKSLMKFD

-610 GYDGIEEW
+610 GYDGIIEW

>member
-1 MAKKKSKKKIKS
+1 MVKKKSKKKTKCS
-13 SCRPDREYITKI
+13 YKPDKEYISKTL
-25 ICIKNVN
+25 CIKNVN
-32 KSKFDK
+32 KGKFNK

-51 HIAKSVPLCDK
+51 HIVENVLLCDR
-62 YLIHKGI
+62 YLIHKGT

-76 KQYQNLEQLDK
+76 GQYRKLEQLNK
-87 NVPKTDIQQA
+87 SVPKTDMQDT

-112 EFNSYRTKIK
+112 EFNSCRTKI
-122 RKPKDKKKLEELKL
+122 RKKPINKKKLEELKS

-145 ESYESDLSTL
+145 KSYESYLSTL

-161 QISYSDYIPNEGTS
+161 QISYSDYIPNGSTLRKE
-175 REQLEKDLMD
+175 LEKDLID
-185 IELQTKKI
+185 TELQTKRI
-193 FNYLENKANK
+193 FNYIENKAN
-203 ANNAT
+203 NTT
-208 SANSMYKKWIKLI
+208 SENSMYKKWMKLI
-221 TKFSYERILTLCIK
+221 VKFSYERILTLCVK

-241 NRKVTFK
+241 NRKVIFK
-248 KLTITHKN
+248 KLTITHRN

-266 LVNLKK
+266 LVNLKQ

-291 RYNQNYHMDLKDFMI
+291 RYNQNYHMDLKDLMI
-306 SGTQKAK
+306 SNTNKTSDTEK
-313 LEDLKRFPTGYKQ
+313 FPTGYKQ
-326 TQFTFTINVDTLYN
+326 TQFKFTINVDTLYN
-340 QINIYYTLEKISKNS
+340 QINIYYALEKTSNNS
-355 AIYTKFDLESIQ
+355 VVYTKFDSESIQ

-407 TRKRYQR
+407 ARKKCQS
-414 NKDLNHNP
+414 NKDINHNP
-422 KPYGKEMLLRQEKN
+422 RPYGKEMLFRQEKN
-436 NKRSKWYLEQLV
+436 NRRSKWYLEQLV
-448 NEFLNYCEEKG
+448 NEFLDYCQEKG

-470 KETKSEAKNKDGI
+470 QKTKSEAKNKNGI

-498 NVIKRLAN
+498 HIIKRLAN

-521 RQCPICGHIN
+521 QQCPICGHIN
-531 KNNRITQ
+531 KDNRIIQ
-538 EIFCCEKCFHNNN
+538 EVFCCEHCFHNNN

-563 VFIKEYKSALMKFD
+563 MEIKEYRSLLMKFD

-587 YIKKEEYEELVKN
+587 YIKKEEYEESVKN
-600 LKNNPNKKNF
+600 LKVNPNKKNF
-610 GYDGIEEW
+610 GYDGIKEW

>member
-1 MAKKKSKKKIKS
+1 MAKKKSKKKTKS
-13 SCRPDREYITKI
+13 SCRPDREYITKTL
-25 ICIKNVN
+25 CIKNVN
-32 KSKFDK
+32 KGKFNK

-51 HIAKSVPLCDK
+51 HIVENVPLCDK

-76 KQYQNLEQLDK
+76 KQYQSIEQLDK
-87 NVPKTDIQQA
+87 NVPKTDMHQT
-97 RYDICVKLKN
+97 RYDVCVKLKN

-112 EFNSYRTKIK
+112 EFNSCRTKIRK
-122 RKPKDKKKLEELKL
+122 KPKNKKKLEELKS

-145 ESYESDLSTL
+145 DSYESDLSTL
-155 ISYICK
+155 ISYICQ
-161 QISYSDYIPNEGTS
+161 QISYSDYIPNEGTL
-175 REQLEKDLMD
+175 REQLEKDLFEVE
-185 IELQTKKI
+185 IQTKKI
-193 FNYLENKANK
+193 FNYLENKAN
-203 ANNAT
+203 NAT
-208 SANSMYKKWIKLI
+208 SKNSMYKKWMKLI
-221 TKFSYERILTLCIK
+221 MKFSYERILTLCVK

-241 NRKVTFK
+241 NRKVIFK
-248 KLTITHKN
+248 KLTIFHQN

-266 LVNLKK
+266 INNNLKK

-291 RYNQNYHMDLKDFMI
+291 RYNQNYHMDLKDLII

-313 LEDLKRFPTGYKQ
+313 LEEIEKFPTGYKQ
-326 TQFTFTINVDTLYN
+326 IQFNFTINVDTLYN
-340 QINIYYTLEKISKNS
+340 QINIYYALEKTNKNS
-355 AIYTKFDLESIQ
+355 VVYTKFDSESIQ
-367 NYNNYV
+367 NYNNYI

-385 LSDGKTFKANKSLIK
+385 LSDGKTFTANKSLIK

-407 TRKRYQR
+407 TRKRCQS
-414 NKDLNHNP
+414 NKDINHNP
-422 KPYGKEMLLRQEKN
+422 RPYGKEMLFRQEKN
-436 NKRSKWYLEQLV
+436 NRRSKWYLEQLV
-448 NEFLNYCEEKG
+448 NEFLDYCQEKG

-470 KETKSEAKNKDGI
+470 QKTKSEAKNKDKI
-483 NYNRIAS
+483 NYNRLAS

-498 NVIKRLAN
+498 HVIKRLAN

-521 RQCPICGHIN
+521 QQCPICGHIN
-531 KNNRITQ
+531 KDNRITQ
-538 EIFCCEKCFHNNN
+538 EVFCCENCFHNNN

-563 VFIKEYKSALMKFD
+563 MEIKEYKNLLMKFD

-587 YIKKEEYEELVKN
+587 YIKKEEYEELVKK

-618 LKLDV
+618 LKLDI

>member
-1 MAKKKSKKKIKS
+1 MANKKSKKKTKCS
-13 SCRPDREYITKI
+13 YKLDREYITKT
-25 ICIKNVN
+25 ICIKNAN
-32 KSKFDK
+32 KSKFNK
-38 IKKYVELILAEKN
+38 IKEYVELILVEKN
-51 HIAKSVPLCDK
+51 HIVESVTLCDR
-62 YLIHKGI
+62 YLIHKGA

-76 KQYQNLEQLDK
+76 KQYQSLEQLDK
-87 NVPKTDIQQA
+87 NVPKTDIQEA
-97 RYDICVKLKN
+97 RFDVYVKLKN

-112 EFNSYRTKIK
+112 EFNSVRTKIK

-161 QISYSDYIPNEGTS
+161 QVAYINYVPEK
-175 REQLEKDLMD
+175 EICKKELEINL
-185 IELQTKKI
+185 INVELKEKKI
-193 FNYLENKANK
+193 FSYIEEKAKK
-203 ANNAT
+203 AK
-208 SANSMYKKWIKLI
+208 SQNSMYKKWMKLI
-221 TKFSYERILTLCIK
+221 TKFSYERILTLCVK

-241 NRKVTFK
+241 NRKVIFK

-256 TISSLKTQVG
+256 TISSLKSQVG
-266 LVNLKK
+266 LANLKK

-284 GEIALLF
+284 EEIILLF

-306 SGTQKAK
+306 SNINKTNNFEK
-313 LEDLKRFPTGYKQ
+313 FPIGYLQ
-326 TQFTFTINVDTLYN
+326 TQFKFTINVDTLYN
-340 QINIYYTLEKISKNS
+340 QINIYYSLEKTSKNS
-355 AIYTKFDLESIQ
+355 VVHTKFDSKSIQ
-367 NYNNYV
+367 NHDNYI

-385 LSDGKTFKANKSLIK
+385 LSDGKTFEANKSLIK

-407 TRKRYQR
+407 ARKRCQR
-414 NKDLNHNP
+414 NKELNHNP
-422 KPYGKEMLLRQEKN
+422 KPYGKKMLFRQQKN
-436 NKRSKWYLEQLV
+436 NRRSKWYLEQLV
-448 NEFLNYCEEKG
+448 NELLNYCEEKG

-483 NYNRIAS
+483 NYNRLAS

-498 NVIKRLAN
+498 HVIKRLAN

-521 RQCPICGHIN
+521 QQCPICGHIN

-551 ADINAAINIKNR
+551 ADINAAVNIKNR
-563 VFIKEYKSALMKFD
+563 VFIKEYKKSLMKFD

-587 YIKKEEYEELVKN
+587 YIKKEEYIDLVKN

-610 GYDGIEEW
+610 GYDGIIEW

>member
-1 MAKKKSKKKIKS
+1 MANKKSKKKTKCS
-13 SCRPDREYITKI
+13 YKPDKEYITKT
-25 ICIKNVN
+25 ICIKNAN
-32 KSKFDK
+32 KSKFNK
-38 IKKYVELILAEKN
+38 IKEYVELILAEKN
-51 HIAKSVPLCDK
+51 HIVESVPLCDR
-62 YLIHKGI
+62 YLIHKGV

-76 KQYQNLEQLDK
+76 KQYQSLEQLDK
-87 NVPKTDIQQA
+87 NVPKTDIQEA
-97 RYDICVKLKN
+97 RFDVYVKLKN

-145 ESYESDLSTL
+145 ESYESDLSAL

-161 QISYSDYIPNEGTS
+161 QVTYINYV
-175 REQLEKDLMD
+175 LEKE
-185 IELQTKKI
+185 ICKKELEINLINVELKEKKI
-193 FNYLENKANK
+193 FSYIEEKAKK
-203 ANNAT
+203 AK
-208 SANSMYKKWIKLI
+208 SQNSMYKKWIKLI
-221 TKFSYERILTLCIK
+221 TKFSYERILTLCAK

-241 NRKVTFK
+241 NRKVIFK

-266 LVNLKK
+266 LANLKK

-284 GEIALLF
+284 EEITLLF
-291 RYNQNYHMDLKDFMI
+291 RYNQNYHMNLKDFMI
-306 SGTQKAK
+306 SNTNKTS
-313 LEDLKRFPTGYKQ
+313 DLKKYPTGYKQ
-326 TQFTFTINVDTLYN
+326 TQFKFTINVDTLYN
-340 QINIYYTLEKISKNS
+340 QINIYYSLEKTSKNS
-355 AIYTKFDLESIQ
+355 AVYTKFDSKSIQ
-367 NYNNYV
+367 NYNNYI

-385 LSDGKTFKANKSLIK
+385 LSDGKTFKTNKSLIK

-407 TRKRYQR
+407 AKKRCQR
-414 NKDLNHNP
+414 NKELNHNP
-422 KPYGKEMLLRQEKN
+422 RPYGKKMLLRQQKN
-436 NKRSKWYLEQLV
+436 NRRSKWYLEQLV
-448 NEFLNYCEEKG
+448 NELLDYCEEKG

-483 NYNRIAS
+483 NYNRLAS

-498 NVIKRLAN
+498 YVIKRLAN

-521 RQCPICGHIN
+521 QQCPICGHIN

-538 EIFCCEKCFHNNN
+538 EVFCCEKCFHNNN
-551 ADINAAINIKNR
+551 ADINAAVNIKNR
-563 VFIKEYKSALMKFD
+563 VFIKEYRKSLMKFD
-577 KEFNGYKGKV
+577 KEFNGYKGKI
-587 YIKKEEYEELVKN
+587 YIKKEEYIDLVKK

-610 GYDGIEEW
+610 GYDGIIEW
-618 LKLDV
+618 LKLDI

>member
-1 MAKKKSKKKIKS
+1 MHEA
-13 SCRPDREYITKI
+13 R
-25 ICIKNVN
+25 
-32 KSKFDK
+32 FDV
-38 IKKYVELILAEKN
+38 Y
-51 HIAKSVPLCDK
+51 
-62 YLIHKGI
+62 
-69 LKKEKFD
+69 
-76 KQYQNLEQLDK
+76 
-87 NVPKTDIQQA
+87 
-97 RYDICVKLKN
+97 VKLKN

-122 RKPKDKKKLEELKL
+122 KKSKNKKKLEELKS

-161 QISYSDYIPNEGTS
+161 RISYSDYIPSEDIL
-175 REQLEKDLMD
+175 REQLEKDLID

-193 FNYLENKANK
+193 FTYLENK

-208 SANSMYKKWIKLI
+208 SANSMYKKWMELI

-241 NRKVTFK
+241 NRKVIFK
-248 KLTITHKN
+248 KLTITHQN

-266 LVNLKK
+266 INNNLKK

-284 GEIALLF
+284 GEIVLLF

-326 TQFTFTINVDTLYN
+326 TQFKFTINVDTLYN
-340 QINIYYTLEKISKNS
+340 QINIYYALEKTSKNS
-355 AIYTKFDLESIQ
+355 AVYTRFDSELIQ

-385 LSDGKTFKANKSLIK
+385 LSDGKTFKTNESLIK

-407 TRKRYQR
+407 ARKRCQK

-422 KPYGKEMLLRQEKN
+422 RPYGKEMLLRQQKN
-436 NKRSKWYLEQLV
+436 NRRSKWYLEQLV
-448 NEFLNYCEEKG
+448 NGFLDYCQEKG

-498 NVIKRLAN
+498 HVIKRLAN

-521 RQCPICGHIN
+521 QQCPICGYIN
-531 KNNRITQ
+531 KSNRITQ
-538 EIFCCEKCFHNNN
+538 EVFCCENCFHNNN
-551 ADINAAINIKNR
+551 ADINAAVNIKNR
-563 VFIKEYKSALMKFD
+563 VFIKEYRKSLMKFD

-587 YIKKEEYEELVKN
+587 YIKKEEYIDLVKN

-610 GYDGIEEW
+610 GYDGMIEW
-618 LKLDV
+618 LKLDI

>member
-1 MAKKKSKKKIKS
+1 MANKKSKKKAKS
-13 SCRPDREYITKI
+13 SCRPNREYITKI
-25 ICIKNVN
+25 ICIKNIN
-32 KSKFDK
+32 NSKFNK

-51 HIAKSVPLCDK
+51 HIAESVLLYDR

-87 NVPKTDIQQA
+87 SVPKTDIQQA
-97 RYDICVKLKN
+97 RYDVCVKLKN
-107 MYDAC
+107 MYDTC
-112 EFNSYRTKIK
+112 EFSSYRTKIK

-155 ISYICK
+155 ISCICK
-161 QISYSDYIPNEGTS
+161 QISYSDYIPSKDIS
-175 REQLEKDLMD
+175 REQLEKDLID

-193 FNYLENKANK
+193 FMYLENKANS
-203 ANNAT
+203 AT
-208 SANSMYKKWIKLI
+208 SQNSMYKKWMKLI
-221 TKFSYERILTLCIK
+221 TKFSYERILTICVK

-248 KLTITHKN
+248 KLTISHKN

-266 LVNLKK
+266 INNDLKK

-313 LEDLKRFPTGYKQ
+313 LEDLERFPTGYRQ

-340 QINIYYTLEKISKNS
+340 QINIYYTLEKTSKNS
-355 AIYTKFDLESIQ
+355 TVYTKFDLESIQ
-367 NYNNYV
+367 NYNNYI

-414 NKDLNHNP
+414 NKELNHNP
-422 KPYGKEMLLRQEKN
+422 KPYGKKMLFKQEKN
-436 NKRSKWYLEQLV
+436 NRRSKWYLEQLV
-448 NEFLNYCEEKG
+448 NELLDYCEEKG

-483 NYNRIAS
+483 NYNRVAS

-498 NVIKRLAN
+498 HVIKRLAN

-521 RQCPICGHIN
+521 QQCPICGHIN

-538 EIFCCEKCFHNNN
+538 EVFCCEKCFHNNN

-563 VFIKEYKSALMKFD
+563 VFIKE
-577 KEFNGYKGKV
+577 
-587 YIKKEEYEELVKN
+587 
-600 LKNNPNKKNF
+600 
-610 GYDGIEEW
+610 
-618 LKLDV
+618 

>member
-1 MAKKKSKKKIKS
+1 MAKKKSKKKTKCS
-13 SCRPDREYITKI
+13 YKPDREYITKT
-25 ICIKNVN
+25 ICIKNAN
-32 KSKFDK
+32 KSKFNK
-38 IKKYVELILAEKN
+38 IKEYVELILAEKN
-51 HIAKSVPLCDK
+51 HIVESVPLCDR
-62 YLIHKGI
+62 YLIHKGA

-76 KQYQNLEQLDK
+76 KQYQSLEQLDK
-87 NVPKTDIQQA
+87 NVPKTDIQEA
-97 RYDICVKLKN
+97 RFDVYVKLKN

-112 EFNSYRTKIK
+112 EFNSVRTKIK

-145 ESYESDLSTL
+145 ESYESDLSNL

-161 QISYSDYIPNEGTS
+161 QIVYVNYISEK
-175 REQLEKDLMD
+175 EICKKELEINLIN
-185 IELQTKKI
+185 IELKEKKI
-193 FNYLENKANK
+193 FSYIKEKAKK
-203 ANNAT
+203 AK
-208 SANSMYKKWIKLI
+208 SQNSMYIKWLNLI
-221 TKFSYERILTLCIK
+221 TKFSYERILTLCVK

-284 GEIALLF
+284 EEITLLF

-306 SGTQKAK
+306 SNINKTNNFEK
-313 LEDLKRFPTGYKQ
+313 FPTGYMQ
-326 TQFTFTINVDTLYN
+326 TQFKFTINVDTLYN
-340 QINIYYTLEKISKNS
+340 QINIYYSLEKTSKNS
-355 AIYTKFDLESIQ
+355 AVYTKFDSKSIK
-367 NYNNYV
+367 NYDNYI

-385 LSDGKTFKANKSLIK
+385 LSDGKTFEANKSLIK

-407 TRKRYQR
+407 ARKRCQR
-414 NKDLNHNP
+414 NKELNHNP
-422 KPYGKEMLLRQEKN
+422 KPYSKKMLFKQEKN
-436 NKRSKWYLEQLV
+436 NRRSKWYLEQLV
-448 NEFLNYCEEKG
+448 NGLLNYCEEKG

-483 NYNRIAS
+483 NYNRLAS

-498 NVIKRLAN
+498 HVIKRLAN

-521 RQCPICGHIN
+521 QQCPICGHIN
-531 KNNRITQ
+531 KSNRITQ

-551 ADINAAINIKNR
+551 ADINAAVNIKNR
-563 VFIKEYKSALMKFD
+563 VFIKEYKKSLMKFD

-587 YIKKEEYEELVKN
+587 YIKKEEYIELVKN

-610 GYDGIEEW
+610 GYDGIIEW

>member
-1 MAKKKSKKKIKS
+1 MANKKSKKKTKCS
-13 SCRPDREYITKI
+13 YKPNREYITKTL
-25 ICIKNVN
+25 CIKNVN
-32 KSKFDK
+32 KGKFNK
-38 IKKYVELILAEKN
+38 VKKYVELILAEKN
-51 HIAKSVPLCDK
+51 HIVENVPLCDR

-69 LKKEKFD
+69 LKKEKFN
-76 KQYQNLEQLDK
+76 KQYQNLEQLNK
-87 NVPKTDIQQA
+87 SIPKTDMHEA
-97 RYDICVKLKN
+97 RFDVYVKLKN
-107 MYDAC
+107 MYNAC

-122 RKPKDKKKLEELKL
+122 RKPKGKKKLEELKL

-161 QISYSDYIPNEGTS
+161 QISYSDYVPNKSIS
-175 REQLEKDLMD
+175 RKQLEKDLID
-185 IELQTKKI
+185 TELQTKKI
-193 FNYLENKANK
+193 FTYLENK

-208 SANSMYKKWIKLI
+208 SANSMYKKWMELI
-221 TKFSYERILTLCIK
+221 TKFSYERILTLCVK

-248 KLTITHKN
+248 KLTITHQN
-256 TISSLKTQVG
+256 TISSLKTQIG

-291 RYNQNYHMDLKDFMI
+291 RYNQNYHMDLKDLMI
-306 SGTQKAK
+306 SNTNKTS
-313 LEDLKRFPTGYKQ
+313 DLKKYPTGYKQ
-326 TQFTFTINVDTLYN
+326 TQFKFTINVDTLYN
-340 QINIYYTLEKISKNS
+340 QINIYYVLEKTSKNS
-355 AIYTKFDLESIQ
+355 AIYTKFDSESIQ
-367 NYNNYV
+367 NYNNCI

-407 TRKRYQR
+407 ARKRCQK

-422 KPYGKEMLLRQEKN
+422 KPYGKEMLYRQKKN
-436 NKRSKWYLEQLV
+436 NRRSKWYLEQLV
-448 NEFLNYCEEKG
+448 NGFLDYCQEKG

-470 KETKSEAKNKDGI
+470 KENKSEAKNKDGI
-483 NYNRIAS
+483 NYNRVAS
-490 LLHLNDIK
+490 LLRLNNIK
-498 NVIKRLAN
+498 HVIKRLAN

-521 RQCPICGHIN
+521 QQCPICGHIN
-531 KNNRITQ
+531 KDNRITQ
-538 EIFCCEKCFHNNN
+538 EVFCCENCFHNNN

-563 VFIKEYKSALMKFD
+563 MFIKEYKSLLMKFD

-600 LKNNPNKKNF
+600 LKNNPNVKNF
-610 GYDGIEEW
+610 GYKGIEEW
-618 LKLDV
+618 FKLDV